1 MRDDDGT
8 RCMTSERLIELL
20 SLLPT
25 ESRVA
30 VNWVG
35 NLLAMTDGGRPIAYI
50 DFGTESLCRYDDIEE
65 TT

>member
-8 RCMTSERLIELL
+8 RWMTAERLIELL
-20 SLLPT
+20 SRIQP

-30 VNWVG
+30 VNWVN
-35 NLLAMTDGGRPIAYI
+35 NLLAMTDDGRPIAYI
-50 DFGTESLCRYDDIEE
+50 DFGTESLCRYDDTEE